1 MENIGISEDMKEYLN
16 DGISYLRIHRYEKAI
31 IAFDLA
37 IEVDPFYLLP
47 YIEKERCLRKLG
59 RHNEADEIHE
69 IISDLQSETVLES
82 SFPEHDPYS
91 HILNLLSKKNGST
104 ELENLLESHADS
116 LNALIHGFNQSDL
129 QISNEY
135 NDIALQE
142 AYLLYYYPY
151 YIETVYRELL
161 QLDKKYLENS
171 LSHHLAIC
179 YYGCGAAP
187 EYMGTLK
194 FVSSKLELYRYLSVY
209 FFDKNEWD
217 ATRESCI
224 NHIGPHYCEDDSLNI
239 MSKTN
244 HLDLLSFKNGNNIR
258 QYPEIRSSKIHIF
271 QNCMRDL
278 IQFSEDKDDVLWVL
292 HNIFSALQAG
302 SILLISEMYY
312 PKTKLYLNRF
322 AEYIEKHSAGII
334 LQPVSEMRTYRPNF
348 SKPKEIRSFF
358 EKNTGRDRSNTRYF
372 SFIVMKT

>member
-1 MENIGISEDMKEYLN
+1 MEHSEISEDMKEYLN
-16 DGISYLRIHRYEKAI
+16 DGISYMRIHRYEKAI

-37 IEVDPFYLLP
+37 IEVDPFNFLP
-47 YIEKERCLRKLG
+47 YIEKEKCLRKLG
-59 RHNEADEIHE
+59 KHDEADEINE
-69 IISDLQSETVLES
+69 IITDLKSETVLDS
-82 SFPEHDPYS
+82 SFPEHDPYP
-91 HILNLLSKKNGST
+91 HILNLLSEMDGSAD
-104 ELENLLESHADS
+104 LETLLESHVDA
-116 LNALIHGFNQSDL
+116 LNSLIHGFNQSKL

-135 NDIALQE
+135 NDKALQR

-171 LSHHLAIC
+171 LSLHLGIC
-179 YYGCGAAP
+179 FYGCGAAP

-194 FVSSKLELYRYLSVY
+194 FVSSKLEKYQYLSVY

-217 ATRESCI
+217 ETRESCI
-224 NHIGPHYCEDDSLNI
+224 NRISPHYCEDDSLNI
-239 MSKTN
+239 TSKTN
-244 HLDLLSFKNGNNIR
+244 HLDLLSLNNGDNVKK
-258 QYPEIRSSKIHIF
+258 YPEIRSSRIHIF

-278 IQFSEDKDDVLWVL
+278 IQFSEDDDDVLWVL
-292 HNIFSALQAG
+292 YNIFSTLQAG

-322 AEYIEKHSAGII
+322 AEYIEQQGVGII
-334 LQPVSEMRTYRPNF
+334 LQPVSEIRKYRPNF
-348 SKPKEIRSFF
+348 FKPKEIRSFLAN
-358 EKNTGRDRSNTRYF
+358 NTGRDRWNTQYF